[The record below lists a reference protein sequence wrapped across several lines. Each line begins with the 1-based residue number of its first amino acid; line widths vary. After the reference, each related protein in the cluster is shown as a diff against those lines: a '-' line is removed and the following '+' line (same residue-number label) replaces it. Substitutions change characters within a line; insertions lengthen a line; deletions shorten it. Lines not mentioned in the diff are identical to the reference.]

1 MLILGGKGMDFATI
15 FGVVFGIVCIVVSI
29 LISGDLITFYNLPSI
44 FITVGGGFAS
54 SLISY
59 RLSDFKQIFKLI
71 GMAFVNKRSNAIE
84 TIKLM
89 VRLSEKTRREGLLA
103 IESELE
109 EIEDPFI
116 RRSLQ
121 LVVDGIESETIKD
134 YMNMEIDNME
144 ARHGTGIAMFKT
156 MAAEF
161 PAWGMIGT
169 MIGLILMLQ
178 GLDDPGSIGPKMA
191 VSLTTTFYGCVLSN
205 FICAPI
211 ADKLQKNNDEEVH
224 VKELVAEAV
233 ISIQAGENP
242 KMMEHKLKVFLSP
255 DEREIFERKD
265 AEKPKEEALTQS

>member
-1 MLILGGKGMDFATI
+1 MDFATI
-15 FGVVFGIVCIVVSI
+15 IGVVFGIVCIVVSI
-29 LISGDLITFYNLPSI
+29 LISGDLMSFYNLPSI
-44 FITVGGGFAS
+44 FITVGGGLAS
-54 SLISY
+54 SIISY
-59 RLSDFKQIFKLI
+59 RLSEFKHIFKLM
-71 GMAFVNKRSNAIE
+71 GMAFVNKRSDAND

-109 EIEDPFI
+109 EIDDPFI

-144 ARHGTGIAMFKT
+144 ARHATGIAMFRT
-156 MAAEF
+156 MGAEF

-169 MIGLILMLQ
+169 LVGLILMLQ
-178 GLDDPGSIGPKMA
+178 TLDDPSSIGPQMA
-191 VSLTTTFYGCVLSN
+191 VSLITTFYGCVLSN
-205 FICAPI
+205 FICLPI

-224 VKELVAEAV
+224 VKELIAEAV

-255 DEREIFERKD
+255 NEREIFERKD
-265 AEKPKEEALTQS
+265 ADRARDKEEAVSQN

>member
-1 MLILGGKGMDFATI
+1 MDFATLI
-15 FGVVFGIVCIVVSI
+15 GVVFGVACIVVSI

-44 FITVGGGFAS
+44 FITVGGGIAS
-54 SLISY
+54 TMISY
-59 RLSDFKQIFKLI
+59 RMTDFKQIFRLI
-71 GMAFVNKRSNAIE
+71 GMAFKNKKSNAID

-169 MIGLILMLQ
+169 MIGLVLMLQ
-178 GLDDPGSIGPKMA
+178 GLDDPSSIGPKMA
-191 VSLTTTFYGCVLSN
+191 VSLITTFYGCVLAN
-205 FICAPI
+205 FICNPI
-211 ADKLQKNNDEEVH
+211 ADKLQRSNDEEVH
-224 VKELVAEAV
+224 VKELIAEAV

-242 KMMEHKLKVFLSP
+242 KMMEYKLKVFLSP
-255 DEREIFERKD
+255 EERELFEKREE
-265 AEKPKEEALTQS
+265 AERHSREEALSQG